1 LGTQS
6 KSVRRSHVS
15 RGANAI
21 VDDGLDSVSATNL
34 SAVRQHQVIFNR
46 QEPAIDRAIEAALAS
61 IALMDSM
68 QGGTV
73 SFDAEIQKKKLDLLE
88 YYKQKEEKARM
99 EFESGK

>member
-1 LGTQS
+1 
-6 KSVRRSHVS
+6 
-15 RGANAI
+15 
-21 VDDGLDSVSATNL
+21 LDSVSATNL

-73 SFDAEIQKKKLDLLE
+73 SFDAEILK
-88 YYKQKEEKARM
+88 
-99 EFESGK
+99 